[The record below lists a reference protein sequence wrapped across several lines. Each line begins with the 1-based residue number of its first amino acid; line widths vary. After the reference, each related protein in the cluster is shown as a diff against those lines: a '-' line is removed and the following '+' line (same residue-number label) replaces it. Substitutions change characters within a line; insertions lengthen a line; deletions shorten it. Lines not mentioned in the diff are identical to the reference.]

1 MWQDRQPYACS
12 MCPTHFSEKGK
23 VAPHERTHT
32 GEKPYG
38 CFYCGKTFPGSSTA
52 RKHERTWHG
61 GMASPHTRG
70 IQVQL
75 SGVPITTATCKQ

>member
-32 GEKPYG
+32 GEKP
-38 CFYCGKTFPGSSTA
+38 SSLDARSTPATA
-52 RKHERTWHG
+52 P
-61 GMASPHTRG
+61 MVNVLIAQADISVS
-70 IQVQL
+70 IF
-75 SGVPITTATCKQ
+75 